1 MKSLCLMEKRWPTD
15 VGKRSGIT
23 MGVYPKFRRLG
34 RQLELEVVATIFIIA
49 ASSFLFLKLVSEVRE
64 GETHAVDEAILLA
77 LRDPADPSNPIGPPW
92 VEVMF
97 RGFTSLGS
105 PSVLSLVTVGAV
117 GYLWLER
124 ERPTALFVVLAIA
137 GGAALEILLKL
148 GFARPRPELV
158 SHLVDVNS
166 FSFPSGHA
174 TMVTITYLTLGV
186 LLARVQERRGMK
198 LYVLAVATFL
208 ALLVG
213 ITRIYLGAH
222 RPTDVLAGWCLGAAW
237 ALACWLIARPS
248 AWRLCTTRRNGTM
261 PACRMR
267 SSSPRGATASMAQTI
282 QASARPSPTAAFAS
296 R

>member
-1 MKSLCLMEKRWPTD
+1 
-15 VGKRSGIT
+15 
-23 MGVYPKFRRLG
+23 MGVYPKLSRLG

-64 GETHAVDEAILLA
+64 AETHAVDEAILLA

-97 RGFTSLGS
+97 RDFTSLGS
-105 PSVLSLVTVGAV
+105 PSVLSLVTVAAV

-124 ERPTALFVVLAIA
+124 ERATALFVVLAIA

-174 TMVTITYLTLGV
+174 TMATITYLTLGV
-186 LLARVQERRGMK
+186 LLA
-198 LYVLAVATFL
+198 
-208 ALLVG
+208 
-213 ITRIYLGAH
+213 
-222 RPTDVLAGWCLGAAW
+222 
-237 ALACWLIARPS
+237 
-248 AWRLCTTRRNGTM
+248 
-261 PACRMR
+261 
-267 SSSPRGATASMAQTI
+267 
-282 QASARPSPTAAFAS
+282 AS
-296 R
+296 RSADA